1 MQVLRTR
8 ARKNQED
15 VEKESSGDAL
25 EFLKF
30 KAQENVVIQKEE
42 IELCK
47 QQITLEK
54 QKLEASQGETS
65 ATDT

>member
-8 ARKNQED
+8 ARK
-15 VEKESSGDAL
+15 SSGDAL

-47 QQITLEK
+47 QQITLDK
-54 QKLEASQGETS
+54 QKFSNFYIS
-65 ATDT
+65 NRNMKK